1 MKAYE
6 EAANAI
12 AKAIDPGKL
21 ASFRPSKATSR
32 KVEALVQKH
41 KDGEI
46 SKAEK
51 EELDHYVMLNHV
63 MAIVKARAR
72 VSVEAA

>member
-51 EELDHYVMLNHV
+51 DE
-63 MAIVKARAR
+63 
-72 VSVEAA
+72 

>member
-12 AKAIDPGKL
+12 AKAIAAGKL

-51 EELDHYVMLNHV
+51 DELDHYVMLNHV
-63 MAIVKARAR
+63 MSIVKARTR
-72 VSVEAA
+72 VAVKAA